1 MMKSSKVLFTIGCVV
16 IALIVGMIIGTMIPS
31 KTVDFNGRVTSITEK
46 EDGTYILKAESVAGG
61 EHSFI
66 IDGKSDLENCC
77 DEKIT
82 VDEIS
87 VGGIVLINYR
97 NSLFKKDEIKTIKD
111 LTYFVGSENA
121 DGN

>member
-1 MMKSSKVLFTIGCVV
+1 MKSSKVLFTIGCVV

-31 KTVDFNGRVTSITEK
+31 KTVDFNGRVTEITEK
-46 EDGTYILKAESVAGG
+46 EDGTYILKAESVASG
-61 EHSFI
+61 EFSFI

-77 DEKIT
+77 GEEIN
-82 VDEIS
+82 VDDIS

-97 NSLFKKDEIKTIKD
+97 NSLFKKDGIKTIKD
-111 LTYFVGSENA
+111 LTYFVDSENA

>member
-1 MMKSSKVLFTIGCVV
+1 MKNYKILFTIGCVV
-16 IALIVGMIIGTMIPS
+16 IALIVGMVIGTMIPS

-46 EDGTYILKAESVAGG
+46 EDGTYILKAESIVGG
-61 EHSFI
+61 EFSFI

-77 DEKIT
+77 DEDIT
-82 VDEIS
+82 VDDIA

-97 NSLFKKDEIKTIKD
+97 ISLFKKDEIKTIKD

>member
-16 IALIVGMIIGTMIPS
+16 IALIVGMIIGTMIPDN
-31 KTVDFNGRVTSITEK
+31 TVDFNGRVTEITEN
-46 EDGTYILKAESVAGG
+46 EDGTYTLKAESVAGG
-61 EHSFI
+61 EFTFI

-77 DEKIT
+77 DEEIT

-111 LTYFVGSENA
+111 LTYFVDSENA

>member
-1 MMKSSKVLFTIGCVV
+1 MKSSKILLTIGCVV
-16 IALIVGMIIGTMIPS
+16 IALIVGMIIGTMIPDN
-31 KTVDFNGRVTSITEK
+31 TVDFNGRVTEITEK

-61 EHSFI
+61 EFTFI

-77 DEKIT
+77 DEEIN
-82 VDEIS
+82 VDQIS

>member
-1 MMKSSKVLFTIGCVV
+1 MKSYKVLFIIGCIV
-16 IALIVGMIIGTMIPS
+16 ISLIVGMIIGTMIPDN
-31 KTVDFNGRVTSITEK
+31 TVDFNGRVTEITEN
-46 EDGTYILKAESVAGG
+46 EDGTYTLKAESVAGG
-61 EHSFI
+61 EFTFI

-77 DEKIT
+77 DEEIT

-87 VGGIVLINYR
+87 VGGIVIINYR

-111 LTYFVGSENA
+111 LTYFVDSENA

>member
-16 IALIVGMIIGTMIPS
+16 IALIVGMIIGTMIPDN
-31 KTVDFNGRVTSITEK
+31 TVDFNGRVTEITEN
-46 EDGTYILKAESVAGG
+46 EDGTYTLKAESVAGG
-61 EHSFI
+61 EFTFI

-77 DEKIT
+77 DEEIT

-87 VGGIVLINYR
+87 VGGIVIINYR

-111 LTYFVGSENA
+111 LTYFVDSENA

>member
-1 MMKSSKVLFTIGCVV
+1 MKSSKVLFTIGCVV
-16 IALIVGMIIGTMIPS
+16 IALIVGMIIGTMIPDN
-31 KTVDFNGRVTSITEK
+31 TVDFNGRVTEITK
-46 EDGTYILKAESVAGG
+46 NEDGTYTLKAESVAGG

-77 DEKIT
+77 DEEIN

-87 VGGIVLINYR
+87 VGGIVLINHR

-111 LTYFVGSENA
+111 LTYFVDSENA

>member
-1 MMKSSKVLFTIGCVV
+1 MKSSKVLFTIGCVV

-31 KTVDFNGRVTSITEK
+31 KTVDFNGRVTEITEK
-46 EDGTYILKAESVAGG
+46 EDGTYILKDESVASG
-61 EHSFI
+61 EFSFI

-77 DEKIT
+77 GEEIN

-111 LTYFVGSENA
+111 LTYFVDSENA

>member
-1 MMKSSKVLFTIGCVV
+1 MKSYKVLFIIGCIV
-16 IALIVGMIIGTMIPS
+16 ISLIVGMIIGTMIPD
-31 KTVDFNGRVTSITEK
+31 KTVDFNGRVTEITEN
-46 EDGTYILKAESVAGG
+46 EDGTYTLKAESVAGG
-61 EHSFI
+61 EFTFI

-77 DEKIT
+77 DEEIT

-87 VGGIVLINYR
+87 VGGIVIINYR

-111 LTYFVGSENA
+111 LTYFVDSENA

>member
-1 MMKSSKVLFTIGCVV
+1 MKSSKILLTIGCVV
-16 IALIVGMIIGTMIPS
+16 IALIVGMIIGTMLPDN
-31 KTVDFNGRVTSITEK
+31 TVDFNGRVTEITEK

-61 EHSFI
+61 EFTFI

-77 DEKIT
+77 DEDIT
-82 VDEIS
+82 VDKIS

>member
-1 MMKSSKVLFTIGCVV
+1 MKSYKMLFTIGCVI

-31 KTVDFNGRVTSITEK
+31 NTVDFNGRVTSITEK
-46 EDGTYILKAESVAGG
+46 EDGTYTLKAESIAGG
-61 EHSFI
+61 EFSFI

-77 DEKIT
+77 DENIT

-111 LTYFVGSENA
+111 LTYFVGSENT

>member
-1 MMKSSKVLFTIGCVV
+1 MKSSKVLFTIGCVV
-16 IALIVGMIIGTMIPS
+16 IALIVGMIIGTMIPDN
-31 KTVDFNGRVTSITEK
+31 TVDFNGRVTEITEK
-46 EDGTYILKAESVAGG
+46 EDGTYILKADSVAGG

-66 IDGKSDLENCC
+66 IDGKSNLENCC
-77 DEKIT
+77 DEEIN

-111 LTYFVGSENA
+111 LTYFVDSENA